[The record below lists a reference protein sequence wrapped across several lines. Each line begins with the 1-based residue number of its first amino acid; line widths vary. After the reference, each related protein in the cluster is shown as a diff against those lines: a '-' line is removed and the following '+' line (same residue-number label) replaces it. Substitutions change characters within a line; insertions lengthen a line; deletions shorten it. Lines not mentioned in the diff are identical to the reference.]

1 METYAVAHE
10 RNSFVGRDR
19 MRQKNCQKIIIAI
32 FEKLKSANLFVNY
45 QEILDSLNNLY
56 TTDIPKE
63 LITNIAKDTIDGAE
77 WKVMTQSVDG
87 SDKWDADIAILN
99 DKGYAMIPNA
109 QDVVNA
115 TNKINEVLNNK

>member
-1 METYAVAHE
+1 
-10 RNSFVGRDR
+10 

-32 FEKLKSANLFVNY
+32 FDKLKSTNLITNY
-45 QEILDSLNNLY
+45 NKILEALGDTYSTN
-56 TTDIPKE
+56 IPKE

-99 DKGYAMIPNA
+99 DKGYAMIPNT
-109 QDVVNA
+109 QDVINA
-115 TNKINEVLNNK
+115 TNKINEVLNNN